1 MTELEIRYGVLENP
15 KDMKNSAFFY
25 LRNHEALGPNLPPS
39 AKVDFE
45 SDSLEDLEKLAC
57 LKSDIKNKGFEVM
70 DNYAANFSHIGN
82 LYSLKIVK
90 WSKIYFPFL
99 DSNGIVKLN
108 NLEAFGS
115 RLFDNLWNA
124 ILNIHQTSKINK
136 NFVQTDLDK
145 QLTFCKSA
153 SDDFVGR
160 IHLIKVG
167 HFISSS
173 SHVNDFGLIS

>member
-1 MTELEIRYGVLENP
+1 MVFNIE
-15 KDMKNSAFFY
+15 
-25 LRNHEALGPNLPPS
+25 
-39 AKVDFE
+39 
-45 SDSLEDLEKLAC
+45 
-57 LKSDIKNKGFEVM
+57 
-70 DNYAANFSHIGN
+70 
-82 LYSLKIVK
+82 
-90 WSKIYFPFL
+90 FPFL

-160 IHLIKVG
+160 GNLIKVG
-167 HFISSS
+167 HFISFAL
-173 SHVNDFGLIS
+173 NDFGLISQKIELRSMVCNRNMNLR

>member
-1 MTELEIRYGVLENP
+1 MV
-15 KDMKNSAFFY
+15 F
-25 LRNHEALGPNLPPS
+25 
-39 AKVDFE
+39 
-45 SDSLEDLEKLAC
+45 
-57 LKSDIKNKGFEVM
+57 DIK
-70 DNYAANFSHIGN
+70 
-82 LYSLKIVK
+82 
-90 WSKIYFPFL
+90 FPFL

-160 IHLIKVG
+160 GNLIKVG
-167 HFISSS
+167 HTLFLYLAW
-173 SHVNDFGLIS
+173 NDFGLISQKIEINCM